1 MRSDSYP
8 DSRQSWPNWSTLTS
22 IFMQVVNSKESMDD
36 DDDLAGCDCS
46 WPWLTDMWTAPVC
59 HLSPRTAPVYSHQVS
74 PIWWLKLVVT
84 ETGTKIEQQQYGN
97 WNYSHKSS
105 LIMHL
110 QWGLHHWISYNNWQV
125 VCSCQF
131 SDLCNE
137 MIREL
142 FVLWALQKKALSLLT
157 YWEAL
162 GVLIH
167 RLMQSQRELD
177 AIVFFL
183 HIMYL
188 AMDSTKHSSFYLGH
202 GHQPRLPIEFTMMC
216 PGVSEPDDG
225 LQQTILQFNIKV
237 FNSNV

>member
-1 MRSDSYP
+1 M
-8 DSRQSWPNWSTLTS
+8 
-22 IFMQVVNSKESMDD
+22 
-36 DDDLAGCDCS
+36 
-46 WPWLTDMWTAPVC
+46 
-59 HLSPRTAPVYSHQVS
+59 
-74 PIWWLKLVVT
+74 
-84 ETGTKIEQQQYGN
+84 
-97 WNYSHKSS
+97 
-105 LIMHL
+105 
-110 QWGLHHWISYNNWQV
+110 
-125 VCSCQF
+125 
-131 SDLCNE
+131 
-137 MIREL
+137 
-142 FVLWALQKKALSLLT
+142 
-157 YWEAL
+157 
-162 GVLIH
+162 LIH